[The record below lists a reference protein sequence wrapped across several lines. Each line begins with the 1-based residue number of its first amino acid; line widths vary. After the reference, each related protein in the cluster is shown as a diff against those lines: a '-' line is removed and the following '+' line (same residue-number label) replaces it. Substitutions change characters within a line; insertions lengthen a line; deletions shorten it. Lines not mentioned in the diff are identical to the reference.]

1 MAGRGRPRKEYDLTP
16 ELKHKIKVIN
26 QRLYNLEKSDYTR
39 SSAAYRTMSQY
50 AVGRDHNLYN
60 YNYDDYSLRLKSS
73 NKDWES
79 LSTEERKKLTEIVE
93 NIWENPESTTQ
104 INAIKAAFDKA
115 FEKFNEN
122 FKQERQITKEQYKQV
137 WETYADLMKEGRYE
151 FLGSDKVMQLL
162 QDQDLNIGMMLDEST
177 FEEALRIVSEKEK
190 VRLSPED
197 YERLGRRT
205 NNWRR

>member
-26 QRLYNLEKSDYTR
+26 QRLYRLEKADYTR
-39 SSAAYRTMSQY
+39 SSAAYRIMSEK
-50 AVGRDHNLYN
+50 AVGVDRNIYN
-60 YNYDDYSLRLKSS
+60 YNYDNYSLRFKSS
-73 NKDWES
+73 EKDWES
-79 LSTEERKKLTEIVE
+79 MSIEDREKLTKKIEE
-93 NIWENPESTTQ
+93 IWENPNSTTQ

-115 FEKFNEN
+115 AESFNEN
-122 FKQERQITKEQYKQV
+122 FKKERQITKEQYKQV

-162 QDQDLNIGMMLDEST
+162 QDQDLNIGMMLDEGT

>member
-1 MAGRGRPRKEYDLTP
+1 MAGRGRPRNEYDLTP

-26 QRLYNLEKSDYTR
+26 QRLYRLEKSDYTR

-79 LSTEERKKLTEIVE
+79 LSIEERKKLTEIVE
-93 NIWENPESTTQ
+93 NIWENPDSTTQ
-104 INAIKAAFDKA
+104 VSAIKAAYDKA
-115 FEKFNEN
+115 AESFNEN
-122 FKQERQITKEQYKQV
+122 FSLDKQITKEQYKEV
-137 WETYADLMKEGRYE
+137 WETYTDLVKEGRYE
-151 FLGSDKVMQLL
+151 NIGSDIVMRLM
-162 QDQDLNIGMMLDEST
+162 QDPDLNVGMLIDEGT
-177 FEEALRIVSEKEK
+177 LEEALRILAEHKNT
-190 VRLSPED
+190 RLSPED
-197 YERLGRRT
+197 YARLGRKT